1 MITGCASNSD
11 ISSISKIS
19 DYSSND
25 NASSYETDDT
35 LDDEVE
41 YYYSDDTQIYSFEKR
56 YEKIKEQYPDKSVL
70 VWVSDQNIRY
80 EIRIYLNTIK
90 IMYCVSKILHM
101 TLIW

>member
-25 NASSYETDDT
+25 NTSSYETDDT

-41 YYYSDDTQIYSFEKR
+41 YYYSDDIVLRKDTK
-56 YEKIKEQYPDKSVL
+56 KSKN
-70 VWVSDQNIRY
+70 NIP
-80 EIRIYLNTIK
+80 ISL
-90 IMYCVSKILHM
+90 CLFG
-101 TLIW
+101 

>member
-25 NASSYETDDT
+25 NTSSYETDDT

-41 YYYSDDTQIYSFEKR
+41 YYYSDDTPIYSFEKR
-56 YEKIKEQYPDKSVL
+56 YEKIKEQYKD
-70 VWVSDQNIRY
+70 RY
-80 EIRIYLNTIK
+80 EEFYNRFC
-90 IMYCVSKILHM
+90 CVDDGHAAQRVVEKEFK
-101 TLIW
+101 